1 MRILLSGYY
10 GFGNAG
16 DEAVLGATVAE
27 LRRRLPA
34 AEPVVLSADPAA
46 TEAMHAVRALPRW
59 PPRALRRALAS
70 GDLLLSG
77 GGSLLQNATSSRSLA
92 YYLLTFRLARAAGVP
107 WIIHAQGL
115 GPLRGWWARRAA
127 AGALGGA
134 AAVTLRDEQ
143 SLRLA
148 RALGVPAARLTLTA
162 DPAFLLEP
170 ASAGEVD
177 ALLAEAGAGG
187 AGPLVGLVV
196 RAWRGTRA
204 ALPALAEVGRIATE
218 RWGARP
224 VIVPFRLPEDR
235 EVSHELAAVV
245 PGAALL
251 DRELPPRAL
260 MGLIGRLELLVAMRL
275 HALIFAAAQAVPAV
289 GLSYDPKVEA
299 LCTEAGQCWVA
310 LDSGRRP
317 DLRGE
322 CGREV
327 GRRPDL
333 RELVT
338 LTWEQRGATV
348 EARASCAAQMRAR
361 AAVAFEVIER
371 EVAGRGDERP
381 RGAVRPPPAPAL

>member
-1 MRILLSGYY
+1 MRIVLSGYY

-16 DEAVLGATVAE
+16 DEAVLSATIAE

-59 PPRALRRALAS
+59 PLSALRRAIAS

-143 SLRLA
+143 SLRRAL
-148 RALGVPAARLTLTA
+148 ALGVPAERLTLTA

-170 ASAGEVD
+170 VSAGAVD
-177 ALLAEAGAGG
+177 ALLAEAGPGG
-187 AGPLVGLVV
+187 EGPWVGLVV
-196 RAWRGTRA
+196 REWRGARE

-218 RWGARP
+218 HWGARP

-235 EVSHELAAVV
+235 AVSHELAAVV
-245 PGAALL
+245 PGATLL
-251 DRELPPRAL
+251 DRELHPRAL
-260 MGLIGRLELLVAMRL
+260 MGLIGRLDLLVAMRL

-299 LCTEAGQCWVA
+299 LCTEAGQCWAA
-310 LDSGRRP
+310 LASGRGA
-317 DLRGE
+317 DLRADRGQE
-322 CGREV
+322 SGWK
-327 GRRPDL
+327 PDL

-338 LTWEQRGATV
+338 ITWEQREATA

-371 EVAGRGDERP
+371 EVAARGDERP
-381 RGAVRPPPAPAL
+381 CGTACPPPAPAL